1 MKPAP
6 WTWLDR
12 YRCMFPGM
20 VSEPGARYGVFR
32 FKLDPKGVNIHCI
45 ANDGQAGLRPG
56 EEGWGWEHVSVSV
69 SADRC
74 PTWEEMDAVR
84 NLFWL
89 PTETVWQ
96 YHVPHAEHINVHPHV
111 LHLWR
116 LADFTMPRP
125 PKWMV
130 G

>member
-1 MKPAP
+1 MRPAP
-6 WTWLDR
+6 WRHLDQHRRTWGELA
-12 YRCMFPGM
+12 
-20 VSEPGARYGVFR
+20 SEPGAPHGLFEFR
-32 FKLDPKGVNIHCI
+32 LNLGGRTIRCI
-45 ANDGQAGLRPG
+45 AADGVTGLWPND
-56 EEGWGWEHVSVSV
+56 EGYGWEHVSVSV
-69 SADRC
+69 DAKRC

-96 YHVPHAEHINVHPHV
+96 YHVPHAEHVNVHPYV

-116 LADFTMPRP
+116 LVDFTMPRP